1 MHSYSHTN
9 ETGNVFEM
17 YTLEILLSAHFK
29 EITRGGIFTN
39 QSSKGQKDRQRALT
53 HLATELDF

>member
-1 MHSYSHTN
+1 MYSYSHTN
-9 ETGNVFEM
+9 KTGNVFEM

-39 QSSKGQKDRQRALT
+39 Q
-53 HLATELDF
+53 